1 MSLSS
6 NELALVESI
15 VNGVSGRLEEKMKGI
30 EKVFD
35 EKNKNM
41 CVQITT
47 LQASCTDNGV
57 EIAKI
62 KNKLSYYLGKAA
74 GVSVVFGALSAI
86 LVLILKIIVSG

>member
-1 MSLSS
+1 MPLTNQEIEFVKAISASVS
-6 NELALVESI
+6 NELKAEM
-15 VNGVSGRLEEKMKGI
+15 NGIKELFE
-30 EKVFD
+30 

-47 LQASCTDNGV
+47 LQASCTDNGC